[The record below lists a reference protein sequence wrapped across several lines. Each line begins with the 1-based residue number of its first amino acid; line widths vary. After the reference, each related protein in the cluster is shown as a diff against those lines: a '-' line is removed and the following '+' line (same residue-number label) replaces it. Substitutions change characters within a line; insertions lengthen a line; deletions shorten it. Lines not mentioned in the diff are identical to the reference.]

1 MPRLG
6 NKYNIGYFFS
16 DQLSCILSDI
26 VGSAELEE
34 LKGIQYRW
42 TETMKWEPS
51 HETFSATSTV
61 MLLSS
66 LTGLAMARKA
76 SNPKLRKLRRML
88 NRITENPKLNEDDVE
103 FTL

>member
-34 LKGIQYRW
+34 LKGDIVPLDRND
-42 TETMKWEPS
+42 EMR
-51 HETFSATSTV
+51 AI
-61 MLLSS
+61 
-66 LTGLAMARKA
+66 A
-76 SNPKLRKLRRML
+76 
-88 NRITENPKLNEDDVE
+88 
-103 FTL
+103 